1 MQEERIRNGLE
12 KFKKEKINIRSFF
25 APNQT
30 YDNNTFLA
38 LKNCGIK
45 EVIDGYGLMPYYEND
60 IKFIPQLFEKIILLP
75 FGIQSTKLHL
85 HTWKDADYENFEN
98 FIKINSKK
106 VISYDQAL
114 SKINNNYF
122 YKILRHLISITLRLK
137 RIGLDKVSNYN
148 IKKS

>member
-1 MQEERIRNGLE
+1 
-12 KFKKEKINIRSFF
+12 
-25 APNQT
+25 
-30 YDNNTFLA
+30 
-38 LKNCGIK
+38 
-45 EVIDGYGLMPYYEND
+45 MPYHEND

-85 HTWKDADYENFEN
+85 HTWKDIDYENFEN

-122 YKILRHLISITLRLK
+122 YKILRYLISIVLRLK

>member
-1 MQEERIRNGLE
+1 
-12 KFKKEKINIRSFF
+12 
-25 APNQT
+25 
-30 YDNNTFLA
+30 
-38 LKNCGIK
+38 
-45 EVIDGYGLMPYYEND
+45 MPYHEND

-85 HTWKDADYENFEN
+85 HTWKDIDYEYFEN

-122 YKILRHLISITLRLK
+122 YKILRYLISIVLRLK